1 MLYTDCRETFKKRM
15 GRYYTEP
22 ETKEEVFAIS
32 SDTIRQVQKEGKF
45 KKNRVKALKYAKGT
59 VGDTQQWRELKKKKR
74 QERKEAEDPFPGRK
88 PVDPAKLEENSR
100 GEKVDVKKIKTKFK
114 QKGERFCMKLV
125 ILSLINLTPVLC
137 SVYPTYLCW

>member
-1 MLYTDCRETFKKRM
+1 M

-125 ILSLINLTPVLC
+125 ILSLINLTPIGTV
-137 SVYPTYLCW
+137 